1 MGFWKEGSWNL
12 YCIYTMLLS
21 FSFRE
26 KRGPCYKR
34 EFPTP
39 QHDLADIGPADV
51 YVFDDN
57 NDIQREFHITTPLGF
72 DTKYPRVAKTLK
84 TVILSLACHT

>member
-1 MGFWKEGSWNL
+1 
-12 YCIYTMLLS
+12 MLLS
-21 FSFRE
+21 FSLRE

-39 QHDLADIGPADV
+39 NLKHDLVDIGPADV

-57 NDIQREFHITTPLGF
+57 NDFQREFHITTRLGF